1 MPSSFFTPVQLERWY
16 IQGHL
21 STYDIAAKS
30 GCDSKTVYY
39 WLKKYKIS
47 TRPRKIVSTNKTA
60 LEKLYKSGFSLKE
73 IGKQIGCTPSAVLR
87 KFRKF
92 DISTRSPWEANTFHI
107 KYKFSNN
114 LLEKAY
120 LIGFRIGDLN
130 VAQRSPISSIIVKS
144 NTTRVE
150 QVLLL
155 KKLFSKY
162 GPVWISRPKSKPSVY
177 HFTATVNNS
186 FSFLLTKHS
195 SIPRWIVRSKK
206 LFFGFL
212 AGYSDAEGSI
222 GVYNGRATFRIGS
235 YDKTILDQIHQFL
248 QKNRVKNTILL
259 ETKAGRH
266 GERIH
271 NGDFYRVNI
280 RDKQA
285 INLCLTQ
292 LLPYLKHK
300 NRIRC
305 AELALKNVQSRM

>member
-47 TRPRKIVSTNKTA
+47 TRPRKIVATNKTA

-114 LLEKAY
+114 SLEKAY

-206 LFFGFL
+206 LFSWRQKREDMVKEYITVIFIGL
-212 AGYSDAEGSI
+212 ILEINRLSI
-222 GVYNGRATFRIGS
+222 CV
-235 YDKTILDQIHQFL
+235 
-248 QKNRVKNTILL
+248 
-259 ETKAGRH
+259 
-266 GERIH
+266 
-271 NGDFYRVNI
+271 
-280 RDKQA
+280 
-285 INLCLTQ
+285 
-292 LLPYLKHK
+292 
-300 NRIRC
+300 
-305 AELALKNVQSRM
+305 